1 MSARSFPVT
10 VTVKLSLC
18 DPDQVDIFRK
28 YVQTVDAT
36 PELDETVIVLFITP
50 SPIVIVGESNIDS
63 EKVAVK
69 VTVSEIPRRL
79 SASVLVRVTV
89 GVVVSMLNV
98 ILLFPET
105 VSYTHLRA
113 HET

>member
-1 MSARSFPVT
+1 M
-10 VTVKLSLC
+10 
-18 DPDQVDIFRK
+18 DIFRK
-28 YVQTVDAT
+28 YVQTVDVT
-36 PELDETVIVLFITP
+36 PELDETVMVLFTTP

-69 VTVSEIPRRL
+69 VTVSEILSML

-98 ILLFPET
+98 ILLFPEM
-105 VSYTHLRA
+105 VFPK
-113 HET
+113 

>member
-1 MSARSFPVT
+1 MLTPV
-10 VTVKLSLC
+10 VKLG
-18 DPDQVDIFRK
+18 
-28 YVQTVDAT
+28 
-36 PELDETVIVLFITP
+36 VIAWLIIP
-50 SPIVIVGESNIDS
+50 SPIVIVGEYDMDS

-98 ILLFPET
+98 MLLFPEM
-105 VSYTHLRA
+105 VFPK
-113 HET
+113 